1 MLCYYDQLERV
12 IAVEKVLAIRG
23 QGNPDTQ
30 LGDSSIRVR
39 RTPIINFN
47 AKKFVDLIICS
58 DDAFSEP
65 PLTCSLTTTEVRKII
80 DSPTDVPKWPCHT
93 QSVERV
99 FKMVTEASAKYF
111 SHEKRDGGIRGQ
123 EASRRMMSKNDSK
136 QDLFDLV
143 TSKR

>member
-1 MLCYYDQLERV
+1 MIDIVKSTVNRSAWFAHSENIIQTMLCSDDQLERV

-58 DDAFSEP
+58 DDAISEP
-65 PLTCSLTTTEVRKII
+65 PLTCSLTTTE
-80 DSPTDVPKWPCHT
+80 
-93 QSVERV
+93 
-99 FKMVTEASAKYF
+99 
-111 SHEKRDGGIRGQ
+111 
-123 EASRRMMSKNDSK
+123 
-136 QDLFDLV
+136 L
-143 TSKR
+143 